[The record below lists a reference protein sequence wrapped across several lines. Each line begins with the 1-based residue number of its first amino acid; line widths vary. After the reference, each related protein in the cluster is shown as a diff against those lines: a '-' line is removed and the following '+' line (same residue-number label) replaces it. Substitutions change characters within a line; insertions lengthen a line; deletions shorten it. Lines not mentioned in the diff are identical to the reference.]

1 MSATDPN
8 PAGARY
14 WLDQAGTA
22 ASRPSAFPVHR
33 VRADFPALS
42 RIVNGRPL
50 IWLDSAATAHK
61 PRQVIDA
68 VSEFYAHHNSNV
80 HRGAHTLARE
90 ATTLLESARSRIAGF
105 IGAARP
111 EEIVF
116 VRGATEGIN
125 LVAQT
130 WGRTRVGAG
139 DEIVLTTLEH
149 HANIVPWQ
157 MLCAEK
163 GARLRIVPLHDDGT
177 VDLAAYDALLG
188 PRTRIVAV
196 AHVSNVLGT
205 VLPVRAMADAAHA
218 HGAVVLVDG
227 AQAVPHLRV
236 KVGELGAD
244 FYVLSGHKLFG
255 PTGIGVLYGRSELLE
270 EMPPWQGGGSMIT
283 SVSFE
288 HTQYAPP
295 PQKFEAG
302 TGHIAGAVGLGAAVD
317 YLESIGLDAAHA
329 HETALVAYARHRLA
343 DDVPGLRLLGP
354 SNGVGVTAFTI
365 DGTAPAQI
373 AKTLD
378 AAGIA
383 VRAGHHCAQPVL
395 RRYGLTA
402 AVRPSF
408 AFYNTHD
415 EIDQLVRELS
425 PGQGGRVAT
434 LKHFPEGRP

>member
-1 MSATDPN
+1 MNTA
-8 PAGARY
+8 ARY
-14 WLDQAGTA
+14 WLDRAGA
-22 ASRPSAFPVHR
+22 VAPRPSAFPVDA

-42 RIVNGRPL
+42 RSVDGRPL
-50 IWLDSAATAHK
+50 VWLDSAATAHK

-68 VSEFYAHHNSNV
+68 VRDFYAHHNSNV

-90 ATTLLESARSRIAGF
+90 ATTLMESARGRIARF
-105 IGAARP
+105 IGAGRP

-130 WGRTRVGAG
+130 WGRSRLAAG

-163 GARLRIVPLHDDGT
+163 GARLRVVPLHDDGT
-177 VDLAAYDALLG
+177 VDLAAYQALLG
-188 PRTRIVAV
+188 PRTRIVAL

-236 KVGELGAD
+236 DVGELGAD

-283 SVSFE
+283 SVAFE

-302 TGHIAGAVGLGAAVD
+302 TGHIAGAIGLGAAVD

-343 DDVPGLRLLGP
+343 DDVPGLHLLGP

-365 DGTAPAQI
+365 DGTDPAHI
-373 AKTLD
+373 AETLE

-415 EIDQLVRELS
+415 EIDHLVRELS
-425 PGQGGRVAT
+425 PGRGGRAAT
-434 LKHFPEGRP
+434 PGRSREGRP

>member
-1 MSATDPN
+1 MSTA
-8 PAGARY
+8 ASHAARY
-14 WLDQAGTA
+14 WLEQAGA
-22 ASRPSAFPVHR
+22 VASRPAVFPVDA

-42 RIVNGRPL
+42 RTVHGRPL
-50 IWLDSAATAHK
+50 VWLDSAATAHK

-68 VSEFYAHHNSNV
+68 VRDFYARHNSNV

-90 ATTLLESARSRIAGF
+90 ATGLMEGARSRIARF
-105 IGAARP
+105 VGAGRA

-130 WGRTRVGAG
+130 CGRTRVGAG

-163 GARLRIVPLHDDGT
+163 GARLRVAPLLDDGT
-177 VDLAAYDALLG
+177 VDLPAYHALLG
-188 PRTRIVAV
+188 PRTRIVAL

-236 KVGELGAD
+236 DVGELGAD

-255 PTGIGVLYGRSELLE
+255 PTGIGVLYGRSALLE

-329 HETALVAYARHRLA
+329 HETALVAYARQRLG
-343 DDVPGLRLLGP
+343 DDVPGLHLLGP
-354 SNGVGVTAFTI
+354 SHGVGVTAFTI
-365 DGTAPAQI
+365 DGTDPARI
-373 AKTLD
+373 AEKLD
-378 AAGIA
+378 SAGIA

-395 RRYGLTA
+395 RHYGLTG

-408 AFYNTHD
+408 AFYNTHQEVD
-415 EIDQLVRELS
+415 RLVRELA
-425 PGQGGRVAT
+425 PTQGRRSTPFRHLA
-434 LKHFPEGRP
+434 EGRP

>member
-1 MSATDPN
+1 MRA
-8 PAGARY
+8 AARY
-14 WLDQAGTA
+14 WLEQTA
-22 ASRPSAFPVHR
+22 SAPPAFPVAA

-42 RIVNGRPL
+42 RTVRGRPL
-50 IWLDSAATAHK
+50 VWLDSAATAHK
-61 PRQVIDA
+61 PHQVIEA
-68 VSEFYAHHNSNV
+68 VRVFYARHNSNV

-90 ATTLLESARSRIAGF
+90 ATTLLEEARARIASF
-105 IGAARP
+105 VGAPRA

-130 WGRTRVGAG
+130 CGRIRVQAG

-157 MLCAEK
+157 MLCAQK
-163 GARLRIVPLHDDGT
+163 GARLRVAPLHDDGT
-177 VDLAAYDALLG
+177 VDLTAYRALLG
-188 PRTRIVAV
+188 PRTRIVAL

-218 HGAVVLVDG
+218 HGAVVVVDG

-236 KVGELGAD
+236 DVTALGAD
-244 FYVLSGHKLFG
+244 FYTLSGHKLFG
-255 PTGIGVLYGRSELLE
+255 PTGIGVLYGRTELLE

-288 HTQYAPP
+288 HTQYAAP

-317 YLESIGLDAAHA
+317 YVQSVGLDAAHA
-329 HETALVAYARHRLA
+329 YEAALVAYARRQLA
-343 DDVPGLRLLGP
+343 AEVPGLRLLGP
-354 SNGVGVTAFTI
+354 ADGVGVTAFTI
-365 DGTAPAQI
+365 DGTDPARI
-373 AKTLD
+373 ADALD
-378 AAGIA
+378 DAGIA

-395 RRYGLTA
+395 RRYGLNA

-408 AFYNTHD
+408 AFYNTREEVD
-415 EIDQLVRELS
+415 LLVRELA
-425 PGQGGRVAT
+425 RAR
-434 LKHFPEGRP
+434 H

>member
-1 MSATDPN
+1 MST
-8 PAGARY
+8 ARY
-14 WLDQAGTA
+14 WLDQADTVA
-22 ASRPSAFPVHR
+22 ARPPVFPVDA

-42 RIVNGRPL
+42 RTVHGRPL
-50 IWLDSAATAHK
+50 VWLDSAATAHK

-68 VSEFYAHHNSNV
+68 VSEFYARHNSNV
-80 HRGAHTLARE
+80 HRGAHTLARA
-90 ATTLLESARSRIAGF
+90 ATELMESARSRIARF
-105 IGAARP
+105 VGAGRP

-130 WGRTRVGAG
+130 WGRTRVRAG

-163 GARLRIVPLHDDGT
+163 GARLRIAPLHDDGT
-177 VDLAAYDALLG
+177 LDLPAYQALLG
-188 PRTRIVAV
+188 PRTRIVAL

-236 KVGELGAD
+236 DVRELGAD
-244 FYVLSGHKLFG
+244 FYVLSGHKLCG

-270 EMPPWQGGGSMIT
+270 EMPPWQGGGSMIR

-302 TGHIAGAVGLGAAVD
+302 TGPIAGAIGLGAAVD
-317 YLESIGLDAAHA
+317 HLETIGLDAAHA
-329 HETALVAYARHRLA
+329 HEAALVAYARQRLA
-343 DDVPGLRLLGP
+343 EDVPGLRLLGP
-354 SNGVGVTAFTI
+354 STGVGVAAFTI
-365 DGTAPAQI
+365 AGTDPAHI
-373 AKTLD
+373 AEALD
-378 AAGIA
+378 TAGIA
-383 VRAGHHCAQPVL
+383 VRAGHHCAQPAL
-395 RRYGLTA
+395 RRYGLSA

-408 AFYNTHD
+408 AFYNTHQ
-415 EIDQLVRELS
+415 EIDRLVRELGS
-425 PGQGGRVAT
+425 VR
-434 LKHFPEGRP
+434 